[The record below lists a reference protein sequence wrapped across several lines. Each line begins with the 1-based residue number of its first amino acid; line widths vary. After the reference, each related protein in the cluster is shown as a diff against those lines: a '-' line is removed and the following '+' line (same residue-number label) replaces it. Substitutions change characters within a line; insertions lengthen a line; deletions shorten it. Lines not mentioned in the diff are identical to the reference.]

1 MKTQIIQLEAHDD
14 VISTRDKMGAGQAS
28 RILLVWPRKARPV
41 HRKLDLVLLQR
52 HSMQLGA
59 QLGLV
64 TTDEEVTFF
73 ADQLGIPVFKNSRLA
88 QSHRWRAAR
97 RRLRLKKKQERP
109 DLSEMRQALPVQP
122 LEWQMHPLV
131 RLAVFSASLAAL
143 LVLAAFLLPG
153 ALITLSPNREIQ
165 SLELE
170 VRTDPDILTPQLTG
184 GLPVHEDTIIV
195 EGRNQMESSGTIQVP
210 EKPAGGSIQFTN
222 LTQERVDLPAGTIVT
237 TLETPIIRFQTTQD
251 ASIPGGVGKK
261 ANVPIRAVVPG
272 SSGNLPANSVQA
284 IEGTLGLQL
293 TANNPSPTR
302 QGSDQ
307 PAASPTTSDQAQLYD
322 SLKDELELTAI
333 EELLSR
339 IPADGTLADYP
350 LRATLELSEVL
361 DETYIPEI
369 GLPSDQV
376 TLILRLEF
384 TFQYVA
390 KNDLE
395 ALAGPILTA
404 NLPDGYQA
412 VPETLRIY
420 HADEKLRGNQ
430 DQAEWQITLE
440 QDIQPVVT
448 EAEAI
453 DLAHGL
459 PIEQAKSR
467 LQAELELAQAP
478 QIQITP
484 GWWPYL
490 PYLPFRIQVNI
501 QSERN

>member
-1 MKTQIIQLEAHDD
+1 M
-14 VISTRDKMGAGQAS
+14 
-28 RILLVWPRKARPV
+28 
-41 HRKLDLVLLQR
+41 
-52 HSMQLGA
+52 
-59 QLGLV
+59 
-64 TTDEEVTFF
+64 
-73 ADQLGIPVFKNSRLA
+73 
-88 QSHRWRAAR
+88 
-97 RRLRLKKKQERP
+97 
-109 DLSEMRQALPVQP
+109 
-122 LEWQMHPLV
+122 
-131 RLAVFSASLAAL
+131 
-143 LVLAAFLLPG
+143 LPG

-170 VRTDPDILTPQLTG
+170 VRTDPDLLTPQLTG

-195 EGRNQMESSGTIQVP
+195 EGRNQLESSGIIQVP
-210 EKPAGGSIQFTN
+210 EKPAVGSIQFTN

-261 ANVPIRAVVPG
+261 ANVPIQAVVPG

-293 TANNPSPTR
+293 TANNISPTR

-395 ALAGPILTA
+395 ALARPILAA
-404 NLPDGYQA
+404 NLPDRYQA
-412 VPETLRIY
+412 VPETLRII
-420 HADEKLRGNQ
+420 HDDEKLRGNL

-440 QDIQPVVT
+440 QDIQPVVS

-467 LQAELELAQAP
+467 LQSELELAQAP

-490 PYLPFRIQVNI
+490 PYLPFRIQVDI
-501 QSERN
+501 QSDRN